1 MTYQDEDRLGEPMET
16 AARTYHEPPEVPR
29 EAMWRAI
36 GAERARRRAARRV
49 VRRLAWSVAMAATLI
64 IGIGIGR
71 LVAPGGTGG
80 PATAA
85 TGPSTAYRVATGQ
98 YLARAEVL
106 LTALRAEGPSG
117 GSGADFVSGA
127 RQLLATTRLLLDSPA
142 AKDPRLASLLQD
154 LELVLAQI
162 SQLADEPDRR
172 AELEFIEQSIT
183 RSGVLTRLRATS
195 PGAGLPPHTQGVL

>member
-16 AARTYHEPPEVPR
+16 AARAYHEPPEVPR

-49 VRRLAWSVAMAATLI
+49 VRRLVWSFSLAAALI
-64 IGIGIGR
+64 IGIGIDR
-71 LVAPGGTGG
+71 LISRGGPGGTS
-80 PATAA
+80 AA
-85 TGPSTAYRVATGQ
+85 AAGPSMPYQVATGQ
-98 YLARAEVL
+98 YLARTEVL
-106 LTALRAEGPSG
+106 LTALRAEGRSG

-127 RQLLATTRLLLDSPA
+127 RQLLTTTRLLLDSPA